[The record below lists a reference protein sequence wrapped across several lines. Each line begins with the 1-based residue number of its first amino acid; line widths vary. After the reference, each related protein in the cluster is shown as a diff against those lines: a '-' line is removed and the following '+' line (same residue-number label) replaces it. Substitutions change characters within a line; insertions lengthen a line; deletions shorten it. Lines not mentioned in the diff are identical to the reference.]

1 MAKEKAKKIKV
12 KRSASKTIREII
24 RFRGV
29 YLIMLPAII
38 WYVMFSYIPM
48 AGLTLAFKTYKAKLG
63 IWGSPWAG
71 LKHFERLFQDPK
83 FMDAVLRTLKINGGR
98 LILTFPFAIILA
110 LLLNELRM
118 GKFKKVLQVTFTFPH
133 FLSWVI
139 IASIITNVLSYRGLV
154 NGAIEM
160 FGGEYVNFIGNSKLF
175 VPLVYITEVWKGAG
189 WSAIIYMAAIA
200 GIDQE
205 QFEAADIDGAN
216 RWDKMWKITIPSILP
231 TITIMF
237 ILAAGN
243 VMTKGFDQVF
253 NMDND
258 AVHKVSQTLDMYIY
272 NVTFNAKKTD
282 FGYSTALSLF
292 RSVVNLIFLVV
303 ANTITK
309 KLGGNGLMGGGD

>member
-12 KRSASKTIREII
+12 KRSASKTIKEII

-48 AGLTLAFKTYKAKLG
+48 AGLSLAFKTYKAKLG

-160 FGGEYVNFIGNSKLF
+160 FGGEYVNFIGNSSLF

-243 VMTKGFDQVF
+243 VMTKGFDQIF

-292 RSVVNLIFLVV
+292 RSVVNLIFLVI

>member
-1 MAKEKAKKIKV
+1 MKGKRKSNIKH
-12 KRSASKTIREII
+12 TIREIVK
-24 RFRGV
+24 FRGI
-29 YLIMLPAII
+29 YFIMLPSIV
-38 WYVMFSYIPM
+38 WYLLFSYVPM
-48 AGLTLAFKTYKAKLG
+48 AGLSLAFKTYKAKLG
-63 IWGSPWAG
+63 IWRSPFVWF
-71 LKHFERLFQDPK
+71 KNFERLFVDPR
-83 FMDAVLRTLKINGGR
+83 FLDSVGRTLKINGGR

-110 LLLNELRM
+110 ILLNELRM
-118 GKFKKVLQVTFTFPH
+118 GKFKKILQVTFTFPH

-139 IASIITNVLSYRGLV
+139 IASIITNVLSFDGLV
-154 NGAIEM
+154 NSAIEM
-160 FGGEYVNFIGNSKLF
+160 LGGSYVNFIGNQKLF

-205 QFEAADIDGAN
+205 QYEAADIDGAG
-216 RWDKMWKITIPSILP
+216 RWDKIRRITIPSILP

-258 AVHKVSQTLDMYIY
+258 AVRKVSQTLDMYIY

-309 KLGGNGLMGGGD
+309 KLGGNGLMGGSDK